1 MELSRTVASIAVVLG
16 IILAAGHA
24 FGDAASQSSAA
35 KQTMQQKVD
44 EREAQRR
51 AEVEEQR
58 KRKEEFARACN
69 KPRKTEAEL
78 EQCRAAYKRLE

>member
-1 MELSRTVASIAVVLG
+1 VVLG

-24 FGDAASQSSAA
+24 FGDAAGGASTP
-35 KQTMQQKVD
+35 KQTMQEKVD

-51 AEVEEQR
+51 AEIEEQR

-69 KPRKTEAEL
+69 KTLQTYAEL
-78 EQCRAAYKRLE
+78 DLCRAAYKRLEVGKL